1 MNMNLLIQLLSL
13 FVFFTICDANLYRQN
28 ENETRDLGN
37 RRRNG
42 PTGRRPPRPA
52 NVPTIKSSKKTKRP
66 TNAPTRKIPTTRRP
80 TRGPKPLRS
89 VAEILNNTKSFE
101 SFNDFASDIDL
112 SQDELT
118 VFVPVNN
125 AFDEVEMDTLTEQ
138 EQEDVIKYHIS
149 NDPDL
154 GDKFDDLIQSVNGVL
169 DVETLL
175 QISFTLTKANKIKK
189 KNSKN
194 SKNAEGSKDD
204 SQLESTNIF
213 VQRSAKKKQH
223 LYKVVINGERLR
235 IKKKIRASNGIIYVM
250 NKVIRLESVFP
261 TPSASPSVTFQPSVS
276 IEPSA
281 APVQCQN
288 KWPDTKCE
296 KKSKFCS
303 KSNRYAK
310 KVQRNCKKECNMCT

>member
-1 MNMNLLIQLLSL
+1 MNLLIQLLSL
-13 FVFFTICDANLYRQN
+13 FVFFSVCDANLDRQN
-28 ENETRDLGN
+28 ENETRDLGY
-37 RRRNG
+37 RRRRGDGPNPASSQLEPLSPIQTTPPNPTSMPTSRPTG
-42 PTGRRPPRPA
+42 GTPTLTPTPTSRPTDRRTPRPTPTPTGRPTGRRTPRPT
-52 NVPTIKSSKKTKRP
+52 PTPTSKSSKKTGRPTPTLTSRPTGRRTSRPTPTPTNKSPKTRRP
-66 TNAPTRKIPTTRRP
+66 TNAPTMKVPTTRRP

-175 QISFTLTKANKIKK
+175 QISFTLTKSFVILFFIAMI
-189 KNSKN
+189 SCLFFRFLL
-194 SKNAEGSKDD
+194 SVDPEGLPPFARIDD
-204 SQLESTNIF
+204 LQCC
-213 VQRSAKKKQH
+213 SAT
-223 LYKVVINGERLR
+223 I
-235 IKKKIRASNGIIYVM
+235 
-250 NKVIRLESVFP
+250 
-261 TPSASPSVTFQPSVS
+261 SASH
-276 IEPSA
+276 
-281 APVQCQN
+281 
-288 KWPDTKCE
+288 
-296 KKSKFCS
+296 
-303 KSNRYAK
+303 
-310 KVQRNCKKECNMCT
+310 